1 MTYKRHTTSFDQ
13 FIKESKDFNLVNEKK
28 DEDIAHEILQDLLGE
43 FDPWELDAMLP
54 EDADETV
61 ASYGYKGAKAKKI
74 AELLYDYAHSGAYES
89 KLSEKKADGTISD
102 DEEEREE
109 DLMANVEVAI
119 DDLIAM
125 IKKEANDIG
134 GSFRSPGIEHRVSK
148 LIKAK
153 LQKAR
158 L

>member
-1 MTYKRHTTSFDQ
+1 MKHTFTFESFLSKKLD
-13 FIKESKDFNLVNEKK
+13 ESELNEIEESVFN
-28 DEDIAHEILQDLLGE
+28 
-43 FDPWELDAMLP
+43 
-54 EDADETV
+54 
-61 ASYGYKGAKAKKI
+61 
-74 AELLYDYAHSGAYES
+74 
-89 KLSEKKADGTISD
+89 EKKADGTISD